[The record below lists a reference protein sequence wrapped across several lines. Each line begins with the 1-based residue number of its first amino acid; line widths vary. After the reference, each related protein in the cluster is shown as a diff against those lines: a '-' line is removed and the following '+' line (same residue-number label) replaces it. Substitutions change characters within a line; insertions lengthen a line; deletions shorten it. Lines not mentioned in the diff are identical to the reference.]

1 MAILDRENAQTAQY
15 FHHSDDCAQTVTVGP
30 RGGIT
35 YPHVELWRRN
45 GATQTWKTR
54 PTEFR
59 VPVKYGM
66 YAYGQLTDGDS
77 PNWHTGTA
85 ESCELGTLAQ
95 SIAAPQT
102 TMVLGRRDS
111 RARTLGR

>member
-1 MAILDRENAQTAQY
+1 MAVLDRSNALTAHY

-45 GATQTWKTR
+45 GGTQIWKTR

-95 SIAAPQT
+95 SI
-102 TMVLGRRDS
+102 GEHGG
-111 RARTLGR
+111 TLKRGPRY